1 MQNFDKNMNYQ
12 TKKNR
17 LQNEIKK
24 VRKIELKKLC
34 DKHTKNKN
42 KISKLIRIHN
52 IKDITEKW

>member
-1 MQNFDKNMNYQ
+1 MNYQ